1 MTNPILTA
9 ALKESRKRHPS
20 ARIICDLLMAMCG
33 PRRDGGRPWLR
44 LVKS

>member
-1 MTNPILTA
+1 MSPLLIA
-9 ALKESRKRHPS
+9 ARNEAARRHPD
-20 ARIICDLLMAMCG
+20 ARVICDLLMAMCG